1 MILNILNLH
10 NFMSYAD
17 ANLDLTGVDVAC
29 LSGRNGA
36 GKSALLDAITW
47 CLWQNG
53 RASSDEL
60 IKLGEK
66 EMWVDLTFTHAGHHY
81 RVRRSRHRSSGRSG
95 ARAVSKGNLD
105 FQIFSQDQEPSL
117 VAVSSRLAEA
127 GESLSETDRSG
138 PADGFHKGTW
148 RSLTSGTGQET
159 QAAIC
164 HLLRMDF
171 DTFTNSVY
179 LRQGKADEFTTRL
192 PSERK
197 QVLGEILGLSYFDK
211 MQEKAREKTKELR
224 YQMDLLTTALAAKE
238 ELAKRHNDAQQ
249 VLIAASTN
257 LFPCTK
263 NWRR

>member
-95 ARAVSKGNLD
+95 NRAVSK
-105 FQIFSQDQEPSL
+105 
-117 VAVSSRLAEA
+117 ACSSSIWPMVRYDL
-127 GESLSETDRSG
+127 GIGINCIDLSIKRTNRSLS
-138 PADGFHKGTW
+138 W
-148 RSLTSGTGQET
+148 
-159 QAAIC
+159 
-164 HLLRMDF
+164 M
-171 DTFTNSVY
+171 
-179 LRQGKADEFTTRL
+179 
-192 PSERK
+192 
-197 QVLGEILGLSYFDK
+197 
-211 MQEKAREKTKELR
+211 
-224 YQMDLLTTALAAKE
+224 
-238 ELAKRHNDAQQ
+238 
-249 VLIAASTN
+249 N
-257 LFPCTK
+257 LE
-263 NWRR
+263 